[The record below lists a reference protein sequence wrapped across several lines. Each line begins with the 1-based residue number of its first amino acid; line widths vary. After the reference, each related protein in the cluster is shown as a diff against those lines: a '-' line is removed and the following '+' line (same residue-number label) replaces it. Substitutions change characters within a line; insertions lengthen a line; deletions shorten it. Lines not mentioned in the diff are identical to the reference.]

1 MSLGIRQTSGG
12 SPRGTPSVGPVTSG
26 WARRALGFAVVG
38 AGLTSLAAGV
48 YLRVRDTAFE
58 GVARVRLQRSVS
70 GPAKPAGPP
79 RLALPLDLVPSE
91 CELIASEAVLR
102 TVVEPPPR
110 GAGWGQ
116 RLSRG
121 HPLRA
126 PEAIQ
131 AIRDRLETKTGSERN
146 VIHIRVF
153 SESSSEAAG
162 LANDVAEAYRTF
174 RREHRWPPPPG
185 PSGRDLLQEK
195 LSEIERQVAQMQQN
209 LDQLRRSLHITDPVG
224 GTARSSAPDTLEAE
238 RHAILVKLETQ
249 ADLARQETLLAK
261 LKGLNHDDLLRTL
274 PVTLPDPRFNELV
287 QDAAAANQRLTQA
300 GKDHGPTHPETGK
313 ARGAAEE
320 AQRRM
325 DERAKSLLVAL
336 ESKANGLKAA
346 LQNQLKELERIQAQD
361 VQKADRNAPYWD
373 LKRKLE
379 EAQQDRAVIA
389 AKVTSTATQSLE
401 SGHLE
406 VEIVD
411 RAEPTVKPVPQ
422 RPLLALA
429 LLGLGLVLNLGG
441 IWLARL
447 PGRDLSN

>member
-1 MSLGIRQTSGG
+1 
-12 SPRGTPSVGPVTSG
+12 
-26 WARRALGFAVVG
+26 
-38 AGLTSLAAGV
+38 
-48 YLRVRDTAFE
+48 
-58 GVARVRLQRSVS
+58 
-70 GPAKPAGPP
+70 
-79 RLALPLDLVPSE
+79 
-91 CELIASEAVLR
+91 
-102 TVVEPPPR
+102 
-110 GAGWGQ
+110 
-116 RLSRG
+116 
-121 HPLRA
+121 
-126 PEAIQ
+126 
-131 AIRDRLETKTGSERN
+131 
-146 VIHIRVF
+146 
-153 SESSSEAAG
+153 
-162 LANDVAEAYRTF
+162 
-174 RREHRWPPPPG
+174 
-185 PSGRDLLQEK
+185 
-195 LSEIERQVAQMQQN
+195 
-209 LDQLRRSLHITDPVG
+209 
-224 GTARSSAPDTLEAE
+224 
-238 RHAILVKLETQ
+238 
-249 ADLARQETLLAK
+249 
-261 LKGLNHDDLLRTL
+261 
-274 PVTLPDPRFNELV
+274 
-287 QDAAAANQRLTQA
+287 
-300 GKDHGPTHPETGK
+300 
-313 ARGAAEE
+313 
-320 AQRRM
+320 M